1 MWLCH
6 ELVRKEHVLKSVSAK
21 DDLVASS
28 ELVDAVED
36 LIPSVLGHQAD
47 ERVQTDD
54 RLLIQM
60 VENGCCEGIGML
72 ALISFRMNVLNR
84 FKKGIYRHRYLLGY
98 GNERPI

>member
-6 ELVRKEHVLKSVSAK
+6 ELGRKEHILKPVSAK

-36 LIPSVLGHQAD
+36 LIPRVLRHEAD

-54 RLLIQM
+54 RLLIEM
-60 VENGCCEGIGML
+60 VENGRRKGIGVM
-72 ALISFRMNVLNR
+72 ALTSFRMNVR
-84 FKKGIYRHRYLLGY
+84 S
-98 GNERPI
+98 

>member
-6 ELVRKEHVLKSVSAK
+6 ELGRKEHVLKSVSAK

-36 LIPSVLGHQAD
+36 LIPRVLGHEAD

-54 RLLIQM
+54 RLLIEM
-60 VENGCCEGIGML
+60 VENRRRKGIGIM
-72 ALISFRMNVLNR
+72 ALTSFRMNVLS
-84 FKKGIYRHRYLLGY
+84 
-98 GNERPI
+98 

>member
-36 LIPSVLGHQAD
+36 LIPRVLGHEVD
-47 ERVQTDD
+47 ERV
-54 RLLIQM
+54 
-60 VENGCCEGIGML
+60 
-72 ALISFRMNVLNR
+72 
-84 FKKGIYRHRYLLGY
+84 
-98 GNERPI
+98 